1 MDRIVFTVAD
11 TPITLEML
19 TYAGAGVGLILL
31 LALVVITIRGARA
44 HAEAEEDRRVEAEQ
58 RNLEVEAAKA
68 KSAELE
74 RHLAGVLQSQYEMNA
89 RMQTMSEIFGSRTS
103 DLMRAVNERLDA
115 QGQRV
120 GQAIQ
125 ETNTKT
131 TDQLSQLAERL
142 AVIDRAQSNIT
153 QLSQD
158 VVGLQAILANKQ
170 TRGAFGQGRME
181 AIVTDG
187 LAPGS
192 FAFQYTLSN
201 HKRPDCVIF
210 MPNGG
215 PKLVVDAKF
224 PLESWQRLNEAQDEQ
239 QTKQA
244 MAGLRSDMA
253 YHVKTIAESY
263 LIPDETQDTA
273 FMFVPSESI
282 FADIHERFEDVVQKA
297 MRARVVIVSPSMLM
311 LAIQV
316 MQGLLRD
323 VRMREEAHKI
333 QKEVREL
340 LADVGRLKERVI
352 GLKRHFD
359 QANVDIGDILT
370 STSKIDRRGQRID
383 ELDLDEPVAAE
394 APLIPERKVSGGL
407 F

>member
-1 MDRIVFTVAD
+1 MDRIIFTLGD

-19 TYAGAGVGLILL
+19 LFAGAGL
-31 LALVVITIRGARA
+31 LAVLLVATFVIVARQA
-44 HAEAEEDRRVEAEQ
+44 RERRAEAEQ
-58 RNLEVEAAKA
+58 RLLEVEAART

-74 RHLAGVLQSQYEMNA
+74 RQLAGLLQSQYEMNS

-103 DLMRAVNERLDA
+103 DLMKAVNERIDA

-120 GQAIQ
+120 GQALQ
-125 ETNTKT
+125 ETNIKT
-131 TDQLSQLAERL
+131 TEHLSQLNERL
-142 AVIDRAQSNIT
+142 AVIDRAQGNIT
-153 QLSQD
+153 ELSSQ
-158 VVGLQAILANKQ
+158 VVTLQSILSNKQ

-181 AIVTDG
+181 AIITDN
-187 LAPGS
+187 LPAGS

-201 HKRPDCVIF
+201 NRRPDCVVF

-224 PLESWQRLNEAQDEQ
+224 PLESWERLRQAETDADA
-239 QTKQA
+239 KQA
-244 MAGLRSDMA
+244 MAGFRTDVG

-297 MRARVVIVSPSMLM
+297 MRQRVVIVSPMMLM

-340 LADVGRLKERVI
+340 LTDVGRLKDRVI
-352 GLKRHFD
+352 ALQKHFQ
-359 QANVDIGDILT
+359 QANSDIGDILT
-370 STSKIDRRGQRID
+370 STSKVVRRGQRID
-383 ELDLDEPVAAE
+383 ELELDEPVAE
-394 APLIPERKVSGGL
+394 VEPVLVPERKVSGSL